1 MQARRIAGFVSSIA
15 LHLFIALLALR
26 HAPPPIRTTLPSSP
40 RPTPTVKL
48 FVPPVED
55 ETFPG
60 LKPLDPVGEDDPLAN
75 AKDSPQLTL
84 DRSTFNVAK
93 VKAHAHVLFPFL
105 TPGLSWEHLPL
116 VPEAERHE
124 SLHNPLMR
132 PSAKK
137 WEDTNRPLVLSEV
150 ALQAIV
156 DKSWSRRDRWTA
168 FQPIIALADSHS
180 ADEGDLPA
188 LLQRYRQQN
197 SLQPYDDQST
207 RDPRLW
213 AELELAA
220 DHVDFIGFLRRYA
233 SERGSSK
240 STTEVLFLLEELVQS
255 SRNIL
260 DTLLTIDPQ
269 QHLARTRKE
278 NPIAY
283 DLVVELQR
291 FYRDELG
298 RRGLTSEGAIDAFYD
313 DVRLR
318 ILVGIVNTS
327 GGYRV
332 NDARFLIGAIHWRHR
347 RTDEAVRW
355 WRQLAVDP
363 TDSNASTYAQIIDV
377 LKAHGS
383 TQDSPS
389 REAALNTQIKTIL
402 SRDYMRWVGSSFDR
416 LWKFGYRFNT
426 Y

>member
-1 MQARRIAGFVSSIA
+1 MQARRIAGFVSSLA
-15 LHLFIALLALR
+15 LHVLLAVLTLR
-26 HAPPPIRTTLPSSP
+26 HVPPTITPALPSAP
-40 RPTPTVKL
+40 KPTVKL
-48 FVPPVED
+48 FVPPVDD
-55 ETFPG
+55 EKFPG
-60 LKPLDPVGEDDPLAN
+60 LKPLDPVSEDDLLPNTSDA
-75 AKDSPQLTL
+75 PRLTF
-84 DRSTFNVAK
+84 DRSTFDVAK
-93 VKAHAHVLFPFL
+93 VRAHAHVLFPFL

-124 SLHNPLMR
+124 ILENPLTR

-137 WEDTNRPLVLSEV
+137 QEDVNRPLVLGEL

-156 DKSWSRRDRWTA
+156 DKSWSRRNRWAA
-168 FQPIIALADSHS
+168 FRPIVALAESHS
-180 ADEGDLPA
+180 ADDGDLPA

-197 SLQPYDDQST
+197 SLQPYDDAST

-240 STTEVLFLLEELVQS
+240 STTEVLFLLDALVQS
-255 SRNIL
+255 SRNVL

-269 QHLARTRKE
+269 QHLARTQKE

-283 DLVVELQR
+283 DLVLELQR
-291 FYRDELG
+291 YYRAALVT
-298 RRGLTSEGAIDAFYD
+298 RGLTSAEAIDAFYD

-318 ILVGIVNTS
+318 ILVGIVNTTS

-332 NDARFLIGAIHWRHR
+332 NDARFLIGAIHWRQGR
-347 RTDEAVRW
+347 IEDAVRW
-355 WRQLAVDP
+355 WRQLTVDP
-363 TDSNASTYAQIIDV
+363 TDSHVTTYVQIIDV
-377 LKAHGS
+377 LKANES
-383 TQDSPS
+383 TQDPA
-389 REAALNTQIKTIL
+389 RRDAALNSQIKTIL
-402 SRDYMRWVGSSFDR
+402 SRDYMRWIGFSFDR